1 MREDFAFGAEVP
13 AFTLNSAG
21 YRPAGRFAGG
31 SRVQGNLSFSI
42 GDAVVA
48 EIGHDEL
55 MEGWKAAGSLSPHD
69 AASMTVAAGE
79 RLSEILACGLDAA
92 DLTEA
97 VTDAAVLFLL
107 AMKRKG
113 ISDPKRIPACT
124 VMWNGQDAREHVLLG
139 A

>member
-1 MREDFAFGAEVP
+1 MRDEFVCGAEAPVL
-13 AFTLNSAG
+13 TLNCAG
-21 YRPAGRFAGG
+21 YRPASRHAGG
-31 SRVQGNLSFSI
+31 SRTQGNLSFSI

-48 EIGHDEL
+48 EISHDEL
-55 MEGWKAAGSLSPHD
+55 IEGWKAAGSLSASD
-69 AASMTVAAGE
+69 AAQMSAAAGE
-79 RLSEILACGLDAA
+79 RLTEIMACGLEAA

-107 AMKRKG
+107 AMRRQG

-124 VMWNGQDAREHVLLG
+124 LMWNGQDHGERVLLG